1 MGGAL
6 SWTANHK
13 FDDDRW
19 YRRKVE
25 ILMDANEIQALDLS
39 KIRWDAQGLIPA
51 IVQDVETKKVLMLA
65 YMNEESLRRTLLGG
79 KACYYSR
86 SRQSLWLKGET
97 SGHFQ
102 EIVDLKFD
110 CDQDALLLTVKQ
122 VGMACH
128 ENHFSCF
135 HYDLTS
141 GGFEGIGKPE
151 VRPEPTLGRTL
162 ELLTDVIHSRNLER
176 PEGAYTTY
184 LFEKGID
191 KILKK
196 VGEESAEVIIAAKNA
211 DLEEIRYE
219 VSDLF
224 YHVLV
229 MLEERG
235 VGIAEVARELL
246 GRRK

>member
-1 MGGAL
+1 
-6 SWTANHK
+6 
-13 FDDDRW
+13 
-19 YRRKVE
+19 
-25 ILMDANEIQALDLS
+25 MDENQIETIDLS
-39 KIRWDAQGLIPA
+39 GIRWDSKGLVPA
-51 IVQDVETKKVLMLA
+51 IVQDVETRDVLMLA
-65 YMNEESLRRTLLGG
+65 YMNEESLRRTLRER
-79 KACYYSR
+79 KACYFSR

-102 EIVDLKFD
+102 EIVAIKFD
-110 CDQDALLLTVKQ
+110 CDQDAILLTVKQ
-122 VGMACH
+122 TGMACH

-141 GGFEGIGKPE
+141 SGFKVSGEPE
-151 VRPEPTLGRTL
+151 VRPDPTLGRTL
-162 ELLTDVIHSRNLER
+162 ELLTEVIHSRSQER

-196 VGEESAEVIIAAKNA
+196 VGEESAEVIIAAKNNDA
-211 DLEEIRYE
+211 GEIKYE
-219 VSDLF
+219 VADLF

-235 VGIAEVARELL
+235 VGVREIAKELMS
-246 GRRK
+246 RRK